1 MEEVKATQSR
11 KKVKDQLPSKIGGY
25 KPIQALNSGAMGSL
39 WLCRDPSLDRLVVAK
54 RLHANLSQQDI
65 YVKRFLQ
72 EGSILAH
79 LNHPNILQPY
89 ALWKDSDGNY
99 ILVMTVTDLSSGQ
112 AVKFY
117 LTSCGCSIYHAVNPN
132 DADMEGYIFVD
143 HDAKRILISDNDEP
157 AELLLNED

>member
-54 RLHANLSQQDI
+54 RLHSNLNQQEI
-65 YVKRFLQ
+65 YIKRFLQ

-79 LNHPNILQPY
+79 LNHPSIIQPY

-99 ILVMTVTDLSSGQ
+99 TMSMEYVQGSSLKDLLLRNKRPPIWVVETIL
-112 AVKFY
+112 Y
-117 LTSCGCSIYHAVNPN
+117 
-132 DADMEGYIFVD
+132 
-143 HDAKRILISDNDEP
+143 
-157 AELLLNED
+157 ELLSALSHAHRNGVTHRDLKPANMMIDRRLS

>member
-25 KPIQALNSGAMGSL
+25 KPIQALNNGAMGSL

-54 RLHANLSQQDI
+54 RLNTNLNQQDI
-65 YVKRFLQ
+65 YIKRFLQ

-99 ILVMTVTDLSSGQ
+99 TMS
-112 AVKFY
+112 
-117 LTSCGCSIYHAVNPN
+117 
-132 DADMEGYIFVD
+132 MEYIQRSKIV
-143 HDAKRILISDNDEP
+143 
-157 AELLLNED
+157 